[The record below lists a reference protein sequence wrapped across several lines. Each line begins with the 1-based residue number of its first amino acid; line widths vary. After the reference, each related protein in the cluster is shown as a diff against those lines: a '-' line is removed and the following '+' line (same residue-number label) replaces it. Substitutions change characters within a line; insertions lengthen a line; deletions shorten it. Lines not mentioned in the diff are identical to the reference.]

1 MKFFLL
7 SDNVDTL
14 TGMRLAGINGV
25 LVHERDEILAALQ
38 DACSSKDIGILLVTE
53 MLAEKISNE
62 LKTVRLDRSKPIVTI
77 IPDRHGERRRSDYI
91 TNYIKESIGLK
102 I

>member
-14 TGMRLAGINGV
+14 TGMRLAGIKGIV
-25 LVHERDEILAALQ
+25 VHEKDEILAALHE
-38 DACSSKDIGILLVTE
+38 ACSSKDIGVLLVTE
-53 MLAEKISNE
+53 LLAEKIPE
-62 LKTVRLDRSKPIVTI
+62 EIKTLRLDMTGPIVTI
-77 IPDRHGERRRSDYI
+77 VPDRHGERRRSDYI

>member
-14 TGMRLAGINGV
+14 TGMRLAGIKGMV
-25 LVHERDEILAALQ
+25 VHEREELLAALEEIINRE
-38 DACSSKDIGILLVTE
+38 DVGILLVTE
-53 MLAEKISNE
+53 LLAEKVAEE
-62 LKTVRLDRSKPIVTI
+62 LKEIRLDPTKPVVTI
-77 IPDRHGERRRSDYI
+77 IPDRHGPRRRSDYI

>member
-14 TGMRLAGINGV
+14 TGMRLAGIKGV
-25 LVHERDEILAALQ
+25 LVHEREEIIAALE
-38 DACSSKDIGILLVTE
+38 DACSSSEIGILLVTE
-53 MLAEKISNE
+53 VLAEKVSEE
-62 LKTVRLDRSKPIVTI
+62 LKSIRLDASKPIVTI

>member
-14 TGMRLAGINGV
+14 TGMRLAGIKGV
-25 LVHERDEILAALQ
+25 VVHERNEILATLHE
-38 DACSSKDIGILLVTE
+38 ACSNKEIGVLLVTE
-53 MLAEKISNE
+53 LLAERVPEE
-62 LKTVRLDRSKPIVTI
+62 LKAVRLDMAKPIVTI

>member
-1 MKFFLL
+1 MKFFLI

-14 TGMRLAGINGV
+14 TGMRLAGIKGV
-25 LVHERDEILAALQ
+25 LVHERGEILDAIEG
-38 DACSSKDIGILLVTE
+38 ACSNKDIGILLVTE
-53 MLAEKISNE
+53 LLSERVAEE
-62 LKTVRLDRSKPIVTI
+62 LKAVRLDKTKPIVTI
-77 IPDRHGERRRSDYI
+77 IPDRHGERRESDYI

>member
-7 SDNVDTL
+7 SDNMDTL
-14 TGMRLAGINGV
+14 TGMRLAGIKGKV
-25 LVHERDEILAALQ
+25 VHERDEVLAVLHEV
-38 DACSSKDIGILLVTE
+38 CSSKEIGVLLITGL
-53 MLAEKISNE
+53 LAEKVPEEIR
-62 LKTVRLDRSKPIVTI
+62 TIRLNMTRPIVAI
-77 IPDRHGERRRSDYI
+77 IPDRHGERRGNDYM

>member
-14 TGMRLAGINGV
+14 TGMRLAGIKGLV
-25 LVHERDEILAALQ
+25 VHERDEILAALEKV
-38 DACSSKDIGILLVTE
+38 CSDKEIGILLVTE
-53 MLAEKISNE
+53 LLAERISEE
-62 LKTVRLDRSKPIVTI
+62 LKAVRLDPNKPIVTI
-77 IPDRHGERRRSDYI
+77 IPDRHGVRRRKDYI

>member
-1 MKFFLL
+1 MKFFLI

-14 TGMRLAGINGV
+14 TGMRLAGIKGV
-25 LVHERDEILAALQ
+25 LAHERDEIL
-38 DACSSKDIGILLVTE
+38 DAIENACNSKDIGVILVTE
-53 MLAEKISNE
+53 VLAEKVYEE
-62 LKTVRLDRSKPIVTI
+62 LKAVRLDATKPIVTI

-91 TNYIKESIGLK
+91 TSYIKESIGMK

>member
-14 TGMRLAGINGV
+14 TGMRLAGIKGV
-25 LVHERDEILAALQ
+25 LVHEREEILSAL
-38 DACSSKDIGILLVTE
+38 DEACSNNEIGIILMTE
-53 MLAEKISNE
+53 LLAERVPEE
-62 LKTVRLDRSKPIVTI
+62 LKEIRLDAAKPVVTI

-91 TNYIKESIGLK
+91 TSYIKESIGLK

>member
-25 LVHERDEILAALQ
+25 IVHERDEILAAFYE
-38 DACSSKDIGILLVTE
+38 ACRNNDIGIILMTE
-53 MLAEKISNE
+53 LLAEKVPEE
-62 LKTVRLDRSKPIVTI
+62 LKEIRLDANKPIVTI
-77 IPDRHGERRRSDYI
+77 IPDRHGERRKSDYI
-91 TNYIKESIGLK
+91 TSYIKESIGLK

>member
-1 MKFFLL
+1 MKFFLI

-14 TGMRLAGINGV
+14 TGMRLAGIKGV
-25 LVHERDEILAALQ
+25 LAHEREDVLAAIRK
-38 DACSSKDIGILLVTE
+38 ACDSKDIGILLVTE
-53 MLAEKISNE
+53 LLADKVSEE
-62 LKTVRLDRSKPIVTI
+62 LKEVRLDKNKPIVTI

>member
-25 LVHERDEILAALQ
+25 LVHEREEILAAF
-38 DACSSKDIGILLVTE
+38 DEACSRNDIGIILMTE
-53 MLAEKISNE
+53 LLAEKVPEE
-62 LKTVRLDRSKPIVTI
+62 LKEIRLDASKPIITI

>member
-1 MKFFLL
+1 MKFHLI

-14 TGMRLAGINGV
+14 TGMRLAGIVGIV
-25 LVHERDEILAALQ
+25 VHEKQEVLEALENAASDPDVGIIL
-38 DACSSKDIGILLVTE
+38 ITE
-53 MLAEKISNE
+53 LLAEKVEQE
-62 LKTVRLDRSKPIVTI
+62 LKEIRLDRNKPIVTI
-77 IPDRHGERRRSDYI
+77 IPDRHGERRPSDYI

>member
-1 MKFFLL
+1 MKFFLI

-14 TGMRLAGINGV
+14 TGMRLAGIKGV
-25 LVHERDEILAALQ
+25 LVHEREEILEALEK
-38 DACSSKDIGILLVTE
+38 ACSNDEIGILLVTE
-53 MLAEKISNE
+53 LLAEKVSEE
-62 LKTVRLDRSKPIVTI
+62 LKNIRLDSTKPIVTI

>member
-25 LVHERDEILAALQ
+25 LVHEREEILTAF
-38 DACSSKDIGILLVTE
+38 DEACSSNDIGIILMTE
-53 MLAEKISNE
+53 LLAEKVPEE
-62 LKTVRLDRSKPIVTI
+62 LKEIRLDASKPIITI

-91 TNYIKESIGLK
+91 TSYIKDSIGLK

>member
-14 TGMRLAGINGV
+14 TGMRLAGIKGV
-25 LVHERDEILAALQ
+25 LVHEREEVLAALEEV
-38 DACSSKDIGILLVTE
+38 CSRNDVGILLVTE
-53 MLAEKISNE
+53 LLAEKVSEE
-62 LKTVRLDRSKPIVTI
+62 LKLVRLDSTKPIVTI
-77 IPDRHGERRRSDYI
+77 IPDRHGEKRRSDYI

>member
-14 TGMRLAGINGV
+14 TGMRLAGIKGV
-25 LVHERDEILAALQ
+25 LVHEREEVLAALEEV
-38 DACSSKDIGILLVTE
+38 CGRKDVGILLVTE
-53 MLAEKISNE
+53 LLAEKVAEE
-62 LKTVRLDRSKPIVTI
+62 LKSVRLDSTKPIVTI

>member
-25 LVHERDEILAALQ
+25 LVHEREEILAAF
-38 DACSSKDIGILLVTE
+38 DEACSRNDIGIILMTE
-53 MLAEKISNE
+53 LLAEKVPEE
-62 LKTVRLDRSKPIVTI
+62 LKEIWLDASNPIITI
-77 IPDRHGERRRSDYI
+77 IPDRHGEMRRSDYI
-91 TNYIKESIGLK
+91 TSYIKDSIGLK